1 MVRRRY
7 RQLMREQK
15 GAAMIVVLCIL
26 SVFLALAL
34 ALLLASSTLMQTAR
48 RGVEDVRCRIEAS
61 TFADCIE
68 DDLED
73 EDSSLNQYIRQQI
86 TEHVWE
92 PGAAAVRVYEA
103 NPAGDASG
111 GTSDNGPADKTNPA
125 GDASGGTSD
134 NGSAGKTNPAGDGS
148 ALSISMYWEPPAEL
162 GTADR
167 DGSALY
173 LTVACAEGQS
183 DHQVQCEFALTCSG
197 SGENEVWRWY
207 RTRRG

>member
-61 TFADCIE
+61 TFADCVE

-103 NPAGDASG
+103 NPTGDDS
-111 GTSDNGPADKTNPA
+111 T
-125 GDASGGTSD
+125 
-134 NGSAGKTNPAGDGS
+134 
-148 ALSISMYWEPPAEL
+148 LSVSMYWEPPAEL